1 MVMAKITC
9 LDDATVTRDMVSKI
23 SRFANSQNAVSTSD
37 FFSNHDFH
45 IAVERISLTE
55 LSPQILGRSRTGW
68 FYERTRGAHANYL
81 TAPKRSVEVKERK
94 QLFPT
99 SQRIDKIELAKLLL
113 TFSFRSPHLVGLGG
127 QKAFVEFAKQVEKQ
141 WESNPNFVTSR
152 WWQDRVAERLLFIH
166 LTKLVSQSTW
176 YHGGIRAQVVS
187 YTLALLTERMGQIR
201 KTFNRQY
208 IWSNQDV
215 HGDWLIYIDS
225 IANWVH
231 DTLVNTSKNNLVSE
245 WTKSLECWKTLQQR
259 AEAADLDI
267 PFEAKWLVDMS
278 DVQVDRKSQRAE
290 AIENKIV
297 NAFVETMELL
307 ESGYWLCVR
316 DWHEKSNYLSSSE
329 YLLVNKIL
337 GGNPPTD
344 AQAKTLMAIKNKI
357 VAAGMITKID
367 RKGQHKLIS

>member
-1 MVMAKITC
+1 
-9 LDDATVTRDMVSKI
+9 
-23 SRFANSQNAVSTSD
+23 
-37 FFSNHDFH
+37 
-45 IAVERISLTE
+45 
-55 LSPQILGRSRTGW
+55 
-68 FYERTRGAHANYL
+68 
-81 TAPKRSVEVKERK
+81 
-94 QLFPT
+94 
-99 SQRIDKIELAKLLL
+99 
-113 TFSFRSPHLVGLGG
+113 
-127 QKAFVEFAKQVEKQ
+127 
-141 WESNPNFVTSR
+141 
-152 WWQDRVAERLLFIH
+152 
-166 LTKLVSQSTW
+166 
-176 YHGGIRAQVVS
+176 
-187 YTLALLTERMGQIR
+187 MGQIR

-215 HGDWLIYIDS
+215 HGEWLIYIDS

-297 NAFVETMELL
+297 TAFVETIELL

-367 RKGQHKLIS
+367 RKGQHKLVS